1 MQSSAAT
8 PQEYI
13 DLLPEDRKE
22 AINKLRSTIR
32 THLPNGF
39 EEVMNYGMIGY
50 VVPHSLYPAG
60 YHCAPAQ
67 PLPFINIASQKTCIA
82 LHHIGLYAN
91 KELYDWFVNEYLTI
105 TNKKPDIGKACMRFK
120 KVNEIPYEL
129 IGKLAT
135 KLTPQQWI
143 TMYEQQFKK

>member
-1 MQSSAAT
+1 M
-8 PQEYI
+8 
-13 DLLPEDRKE
+13 LPDDRKE
-22 AINKLRSTIR
+22 AIGKLRSTICTR
-32 THLPNGF
+32 IPKGF

-67 PLPFINIASQKTCIA
+67 PLPFINIASQKNYIA
-82 LHHIGLYAN
+82 VHHMGLYAN
-91 KELYDWFVNEYLTI
+91 KELYDWFADEYLTI
-105 TNKKPDIGKACMRFK
+105 YKKKPDIGKACIRFK

-129 IGKLAT
+129 IGDLVA

-143 TMYEQQFKK
+143 TIYEQQFKR